1 MDERLIVQII
11 CDKEVGTAFYVAS
24 DLLLTAYHTISSFK
38 EDGNNIIKD
47 IQDGELRFELVN
59 NYIDF
64 DISVLKVTG
73 RSSKG
78 YYGLQAHHNRIG
90 EACVSFGYPD
100 KLSNSGLRLNG
111 EITQKIFDSPAD
123 YRLSTKDV
131 DDLYNYQ
138 GMSGAPVLIDN
149 KVIGIIIEQAG
160 NQLSI
165 ISTEKL
171 AGILTDVEI
180 DKDIRIDT
188 IPVSI
193 AKDIETVRPNYSVF
207 DKLESALVAEK
218 FHWILLYGSPGCGK
232 TTIAAGFE
240 PENEKLEILGRFFF
254 KVANDEI
261 SRAVRCSEGFFVDW
275 IESLYI
281 TKSGSDLEKLTFEEK
296 RKRISGWLRDMN
308 DDLANKGNFGVI
320 IIDGLDELSTDK
332 GNNVDDIL
340 SLLPDNL
347 SNIKFVLSCITEEI
361 IPASIIGKLNIE
373 GKIEVTPLNIAL
385 CESYIHD
392 NSGDWEKPYSFIQAV
407 ANKTEGHPLYMNYLC
422 RYIAES
428 FDETTQT
435 EQLDEWVEKL
445 PAIDGDIRSYYE
457 AVWKKAN
464 PQGCVFEV
472 LALLSQIRGSV
483 VESQLIGMMRNPN
496 PFEFKAS
503 TSEFRH
509 LLKEKETDRY
519 EIYHSSFRL
528 FVTDKLASIITYT
541 NDQIVKYCKVNKGL
555 TYSIENTLHHVV
567 NGSDTE
573 KGLTMCNQEWADN
586 CALHDVSPDL
596 IMHDIRECLSIA
608 VDCGLAVEVIRL
620 MLLAQRIEN
629 RCDLIMVNNVNAF
642 VDLNIL
648 QGKPDVALKYIVRD
662 NILLVNLQNAMIY
675 LRLMLELGYNEQASN
690 LSNSIDAAIRK
701 TLRDTS
707 EKGIDPYIFVTK
719 GFLIVEGVL
728 AGVEN
733 PNNMIRYLNHTL
745 SLLKADNDESSD
757 KIIMSIRDIIIAY
770 QLSNQVRAGK
780 RINTERHIKEFNA
793 TWNERVVML
802 LIKVMALY
810 EEQETGLHK
819 IGYNEA
825 FKDCLKQVEKVLL
838 HNDFSFFGDNLEI
851 ILNVLIDKPIRAEI
865 LKKLLISYNPTPE
878 AFVFRD
884 INGVDIDVKSLL
896 NFYNESLYKA
906 YIDEALS
913 LPSLNKKYNDGLSW
927 DKYVEALISRTAY
940 LNGVIYRMR
949 AIGEDYS
956 EIYARFKEILDHIDF
971 SFERRTQWKRS
982 YLLPEE
988 LFPFLYDKL
997 AEIYRDFFVDK
1008 IDDFMKHIKSRMP
1021 DQMCLYR
1028 EGYCAILIRVS
1039 GILGEKSNTQ
1049 KQALFL
1055 ADEAV
1060 KFILYAVQNRSERCS
1075 YLLQICREY
1084 AMMGEK
1090 TKAQST
1096 YLEVLNSSMGPDWYK
1111 EAQLDLI
1118 NEFRKTDTSF
1128 DAAQVAHM
1136 AAIFEEASGEMT
1148 FQRYVQQEKNEFVAT
1163 IAKASSLSDAI
1174 AYHKFETI
1182 PSSERIISNAEDWKV
1197 DMPVPGNGY
1206 DLGANHLIE
1215 ASAIC
1220 QLLRE
1225 CRKVSPYI
1233 KYAISEL
1240 FWENWDKMH
1249 NDHQYANLHS
1259 EIIAELGEEKSIEI
1273 LAPRMADYIAHIY
1286 DTKKGVYLKDFEE
1299 TVTSDTFGDRLNYF
1313 LGKWGIEWKRSLK
1326 EERHSEERD
1335 TLKERLGSLPSSK
1348 ALLNNM
1354 RKNIVSPLGSYWYSL
1369 SEFIT
1374 PLINKSDFDKTKL
1387 FGIISGHYDINVRPS
1402 MQQFEK
1408 FTWMEGSHEENNQD
1422 EQMIHFLIWF
1432 LIHPDRNVSMR
1443 TEEALKWL
1451 CEYDHRVIK
1460 CLIEEIK
1467 QYVEIGLNTIA
1478 SEVLLEIALEKPFI
1492 VLEFI
1497 QSDDEQ
1503 KALLN
1508 VRSYSVSRNLYEIAL
1523 VLSEKCGYNSLL
1535 EKMKTI
1541 FPDKIADRSDVLI
1554 DFEDMMLVE
1563 QKIDKLNN
1571 LQVTGRK
1578 EFAQPYLD
1586 TVHSLKNDGTI
1597 TRLFKADEYIR
1608 RSFYLNG
1615 LSKGRYIRTMEDVLD
1630 RVLYGK
1636 VDYERARRVYY
1647 AIND

>member
-1 MDERLIVQII
+1 MSVRKNLP
-11 CDKEVGTAFYVAS
+11 GG
-24 DLLLTAYHTISSFK
+24 LT
-38 EDGNNIIKD
+38 G
-47 IQDGELRFELVN
+47 
-59 NYIDF
+59 
-64 DISVLKVTG
+64 
-73 RSSKG
+73 
-78 YYGLQAHHNRIG
+78 
-90 EACVSFGYPD
+90 
-100 KLSNSGLRLNG
+100 
-111 EITQKIFDSPAD
+111 
-123 YRLSTKDV
+123 
-131 DDLYNYQ
+131 
-138 GMSGAPVLIDN
+138 
-149 KVIGIIIEQAG
+149 
-160 NQLSI
+160 
-165 ISTEKL
+165 
-171 AGILTDVEI
+171 VEI
-180 DKDIRIDT
+180 NKDIRIDT

-193 AKDIETVRPNYSVF
+193 AKDIETARPNYSVY
-207 DKLESALVAEK
+207 DALESALVTEK
-218 FHWILLYGSPGCGK
+218 SNWVLLYGSPGCGK

-254 KVANDEI
+254 KVPNDEI

-275 IESLYI
+275 IESVYL
-281 TKSGSDLEKLTFEEK
+281 TKSGDDLEKLTLEEK
-296 RKRISGWLRDMN
+296 RKRISGWFGDMN
-308 DDLANKGNFGVI
+308 ENLINQGKRGVI

-332 GNNVDDIL
+332 GNGVDDVL
-340 SLLPDNL
+340 SLLPENL
-347 SNIKFVLSCITEEI
+347 SHIKFVLSCITEDI
-361 IPASIIGKLNIE
+361 LPASIISKLNIE
-373 GKIEVTPLNIAL
+373 SKIEVTPLNLAL

-392 NSGDWEKPYSFIQAV
+392 NSGDWKKPYSFIQAV

-428 FDETTQT
+428 FDETTQA
-435 EQLDEWVEKL
+435 EKLDEWVGNL

-464 PQGCVFEV
+464 PQECVFEV

-509 LLKEKETDRY
+509 LLKEKETNRY

-528 FVTDKLASIITYT
+528 FVTDKLASIMPYT
-541 NDQIVKYCKVNKGL
+541 NDQIAKYCKANTGS

-586 CALHDVSPDL
+586 CALHNVSPDL

-608 VDCGLAVEVIRL
+608 VDCGLVVEVIRL

-629 RCDLIMVNNVNAF
+629 RCDSIMVDNVNAF

-662 NILLVNLQNAMIY
+662 NTLLVNLQNAMTY
-675 LRLMLELGYNEQASN
+675 LRLMLELGYNEQAFN

-701 TLRDTS
+701 TFMDTS
-707 EKGIDPYIFVTK
+707 EKGIDSYIFVAK
-719 GFLIVEGVL
+719 GFLIVESVL
-728 AGVEN
+728 AGVED
-733 PNNMIRYLNHTL
+733 PNDMIRYLNHML

-757 KIIMSIRDIIIAY
+757 KMIMSIRDLIIAY
-770 QLSNQVRAGK
+770 QLSNQVRAGR
-780 RINTERHIKEFNA
+780 RINFERHLKECNA
-793 TWNERVVML
+793 TWDERVVML
-802 LIKVMALY
+802 LIKVIALY
-810 EEQETGLHK
+810 EEKETGLHK

-838 HNDFSFFGDNLEI
+838 HNDFLFSGNNLEL
-851 ILNVLIDKPIRAEI
+851 ILQVLIDKPIRAEI
-865 LKKLLISYNPTPE
+865 LKKLLASYNPTPE
-878 AFVFRD
+878 TFVFRD

-896 NFYNESLYKA
+896 GFYQESLYKA
-906 YIDEALS
+906 YLDEALS
-913 LPSLNKKYNDGLSW
+913 LPSLNRKYNDGLSW
-927 DKYVEALISRTAY
+927 EKYVEVLISRTAY
-940 LNGVIYRMR
+940 MNGILYRKQAM
-949 AIGEDYS
+949 GEDYS
-956 EIYARFKEILDHIDF
+956 ELYTQIKEIFECINF
-971 SFERRTQWKRS
+971 SFEKRIQWERS

-1008 IDDFMKHIKSRMP
+1008 IEDFMKHLKSRMP
-1021 DQMCLYR
+1021 NQLCLYR
-1028 EGYCAILIRVS
+1028 EGYCATLIRMIS
-1039 GILGEKSNTQ
+1039 ILGEKSDTRQ
-1049 KQALFL
+1049 QAMFL
-1055 ADEAV
+1055 ADETV
-1060 KFILYAVQNRSERCS
+1060 KYILYAVQNRSERCS

-1084 AMMGEK
+1084 AIMGEK
-1090 TKAQST
+1090 TKTQST

-1174 AYHKFETI
+1174 AYYKFETI

-1197 DMPVPGNGY
+1197 DMPIPGNGY

-1215 ASAIC
+1215 ANAIC
-1220 QLLRE
+1220 QLLCE
-1225 CRKVSPYI
+1225 CKKVSPYI

-1259 EIIAELGEEKSIEI
+1259 EIIAELGEKKSIEI

-1286 DTKKGVYLKDFEE
+1286 DTKKGGYLKDFDE
-1299 TVTSDTFGDRLNYF
+1299 TVTSDSFGDSLNYF
-1313 LGKWGIEWKRSLK
+1313 LEERGIEWKRSLK
-1326 EERHSEERD
+1326 EGRRSEERE

-1348 ALLNNM
+1348 ALLDNM

-1387 FGIISGHYDINVRPS
+1387 FDIISGHYDINVRPS
-1402 MQQFEK
+1402 KQQFEK
-1408 FTWMEGSHEENNQD
+1408 FIWMSGFHEEHNQD

-1432 LIHPDRNVSMR
+1432 LVHPDRNISMR
-1443 TEEALKWL
+1443 AEEALKWL

-1467 QYVEIGLNTIA
+1467 QNVEIGLNTIA
-1478 SEVLLEIALEKPFI
+1478 SAVLLEIALEGPSI
-1492 VLEFI
+1492 VLEYI

-1508 VRSYSVSRNLYEIAL
+1508 VRSFSVSRNLYEIAL
-1523 VLSEKCGYNSLL
+1523 VLSERCEYNGLL

-1554 DFEDMMLVE
+1554 DFEDMMLVG

-1597 TRLFKADEYIR
+1597 TRLFKADEYI
-1608 RSFYLNG
+1608 
-1615 LSKGRYIRTMEDVLD
+1615 
-1630 RVLYGK
+1630 
-1636 VDYERARRVYY
+1636 
-1647 AIND
+1647 

>member
-1 MDERLIVQII
+1 MNENLI
-11 CDKEVGTAFYVAS
+11 
-24 DLLLTAYHTISSFK
+24 
-38 EDGNNIIKD
+38 N
-47 IQDGELRFELVN
+47 
-59 NYIDF
+59 
-64 DISVLKVTG
+64 
-73 RSSKG
+73 
-78 YYGLQAHHNRIG
+78 
-90 EACVSFGYPD
+90 
-100 KLSNSGLRLNG
+100 
-111 EITQKIFDSPAD
+111 
-123 YRLSTKDV
+123 
-131 DDLYNYQ
+131 Q
-138 GMSGAPVLIDN
+138 G
-149 KVIGIIIEQAG
+149 
-160 NQLSI
+160 
-165 ISTEKL
+165 
-171 AGILTDVEI
+171 
-180 DKDIRIDT
+180 
-188 IPVSI
+188 
-193 AKDIETVRPNYSVF
+193 
-207 DKLESALVAEK
+207 
-218 FHWILLYGSPGCGK
+218 
-232 TTIAAGFE
+232 
-240 PENEKLEILGRFFF
+240 
-254 KVANDEI
+254 
-261 SRAVRCSEGFFVDW
+261 
-275 IESLYI
+275 
-281 TKSGSDLEKLTFEEK
+281 K
-296 RKRISGWLRDMN
+296 R
-308 DDLANKGNFGVI
+308 GVI

-332 GNNVDDIL
+332 GNGVDDVL
-340 SLLPDNL
+340 SLLPENL
-347 SNIKFVLSCITEEI
+347 SHIKFVLSCITEDI
-361 IPASIIGKLNIE
+361 LPASIISKLNIE
-373 GKIEVTPLNIAL
+373 SKIEVTPLNLAL

-392 NSGDWEKPYSFIQAV
+392 NSGDWKKPYSFIQAV

-428 FDETTQT
+428 FDETTQA
-435 EQLDEWVEKL
+435 EKLDEWVGNL

-464 PQGCVFEV
+464 PQECVFEV

-509 LLKEKETDRY
+509 LLKEKETNRY

-528 FVTDKLASIITYT
+528 FVTDKLASIMPYT
-541 NDQIVKYCKVNKGL
+541 NDQIAKYCKANTGL
-555 TYSIENTLHHVV
+555 TYFIENTLHHVV

-586 CALHDVSPDL
+586 CALHNVSPDL

-608 VDCGLAVEVIRL
+608 VDCGLVVEVIRL

-629 RCDLIMVNNVNAF
+629 RCDSIMVDNVNAF

-648 QGKPDVALKYIVRD
+648 QGKPDVALKYMVRD
-662 NILLVNLQNAMIY
+662 NTLLVNLQNAMTY
-675 LRLMLELGYNEQASN
+675 LRLMLELGYNEQAFN

-701 TLRDTS
+701 TFMDTS
-707 EKGIDPYIFVTK
+707 EKGIDSYIFVAK
-719 GFLIVEGVL
+719 GFLIVESVL
-728 AGVEN
+728 AGVED
-733 PNNMIRYLNHTL
+733 PNDMIRYLNHML

-757 KIIMSIRDIIIAY
+757 KMIMSIRDLIIAY
-770 QLSNQVRAGK
+770 QLSNQVRVGR
-780 RINTERHIKEFNA
+780 RINFERHLKECNA
-793 TWNERVVML
+793 TWDERVVML
-802 LIKVMALY
+802 LIKVIALY
-810 EEQETGLHK
+810 EEKETGLHK

-838 HNDFSFFGDNLEI
+838 HNDFLFSGNNLEL
-851 ILNVLIDKPIRAEI
+851 ILQVLIDKPIRAEI
-865 LKKLLISYNPTPE
+865 LKKLLASYNPTPE
-878 AFVFRD
+878 TFVFRD

-896 NFYNESLYKA
+896 GFYQESLYKA
-906 YIDEALS
+906 YLDEALS
-913 LPSLNKKYNDGLSW
+913 LPSLNRKYNDGLSW
-927 DKYVEALISRTAY
+927 EKYVEVLISRTAY
-940 LNGVIYRMR
+940 MNGILYRKQAM
-949 AIGEDYS
+949 GEDYS
-956 EIYARFKEILDHIDF
+956 ELYTQIKEIFEYIDF
-971 SFERRTQWKRS
+971 SFEKRIQWERS

-1008 IDDFMKHIKSRMP
+1008 IEDFMKHLKSRMP
-1021 DQMCLYR
+1021 NQLCLYR
-1028 EGYCAILIRVS
+1028 EGYCATLIRMIS
-1039 GILGEKSNTQ
+1039 ILGEKSDTRQ
-1049 KQALFL
+1049 QAMFL
-1055 ADEAV
+1055 ADETV
-1060 KFILYAVQNRSERCS
+1060 KYILYAVQNRSERCS

-1084 AMMGEK
+1084 AIMGEK
-1090 TKAQST
+1090 TKTQST

-1174 AYHKFETI
+1174 AYYKFETI

-1197 DMPVPGNGY
+1197 DMPIPGNGY

-1215 ASAIC
+1215 ANAIC
-1220 QLLRE
+1220 QLLCE
-1225 CRKVSPYI
+1225 CKKVSPYI

-1259 EIIAELGEEKSIEI
+1259 EIIAELGEKKSIEI

-1286 DTKKGVYLKDFEE
+1286 DTKKGGYLKDFDK
-1299 TVTSDTFGDRLNYF
+1299 TVTSDSFGDSLNYF
-1313 LGKWGIEWKRSLK
+1313 LEERGIEWKRSLK
-1326 EERHSEERD
+1326 EGRRSEERE

-1348 ALLNNM
+1348 ALLDNM

-1374 PLINKSDFDKTKL
+1374 PLIDKSDFDKTKL
-1387 FGIISGHYDINVRPS
+1387 FDIISGHYDINVRPS
-1402 MQQFEK
+1402 KQQFEK
-1408 FTWMEGSHEENNQD
+1408 FIWMSGFHEEHNQD

-1432 LIHPDRNVSMR
+1432 LVHPDRNISMR
-1443 TEEALKWL
+1443 AEEALKWL

-1467 QYVEIGLNTIA
+1467 QNVEIGLNTIA
-1478 SEVLLEIALEKPFI
+1478 SAVLLEIALEGPSI
-1492 VLEFI
+1492 VLEYI

-1508 VRSYSVSRNLYEIAL
+1508 VRSFSVSRNLYEIAL
-1523 VLSEKCGYNSLL
+1523 VLSERCEYNGLL

-1554 DFEDMMLVE
+1554 DFEDMMLVG

-1597 TRLFKADEYIR
+1597 TTLFKADEYIR

>member
-1 MDERLIVQII
+1 M
-11 CDKEVGTAFYVAS
+11 
-24 DLLLTAYHTISSFK
+24 
-38 EDGNNIIKD
+38 
-47 IQDGELRFELVN
+47 
-59 NYIDF
+59 
-64 DISVLKVTG
+64 TG
-73 RSSKG
+73 
-78 YYGLQAHHNRIG
+78 
-90 EACVSFGYPD
+90 
-100 KLSNSGLRLNG
+100 
-111 EITQKIFDSPAD
+111 
-123 YRLSTKDV
+123 
-131 DDLYNYQ
+131 
-138 GMSGAPVLIDN
+138 
-149 KVIGIIIEQAG
+149 
-160 NQLSI
+160 
-165 ISTEKL
+165 
-171 AGILTDVEI
+171 VEI
-180 DKDIRIDT
+180 NKDIRIDT

-193 AKDIETVRPNYSVF
+193 AKDIETARPNYSVY
-207 DKLESALVAEK
+207 DALESALVTEK
-218 FHWILLYGSPGCGK
+218 SNWVLLYGSPGCGK

-254 KVANDEI
+254 KVPNDEI

-275 IESLYI
+275 IESVYL
-281 TKSGSDLEKLTFEEK
+281 TKSGDDLEKLTLEEK
-296 RKRISGWLRDMN
+296 RKRISGWFGDMN
-308 DDLANKGNFGVI
+308 ENLINQGKRGVI

-332 GNNVDDIL
+332 GNGVDDVL
-340 SLLPDNL
+340 SLLPENL
-347 SNIKFVLSCITEEI
+347 SHIKFVLSCITEDI
-361 IPASIIGKLNIE
+361 LPASIISKLNIE
-373 GKIEVTPLNIAL
+373 SKIEVTPLNLAL

-392 NSGDWEKPYSFIQAV
+392 NSGDWKKPYSFIQAV

-428 FDETTQT
+428 FDETTQA
-435 EQLDEWVEKL
+435 EKLDEWVGNL

-464 PQGCVFEV
+464 PQECVFEV

-509 LLKEKETDRY
+509 LLKEKETNRY

-528 FVTDKLASIITYT
+528 FVTDKLASIMPYT
-541 NDQIVKYCKVNKGL
+541 NDQIAKYCKANTGS

-586 CALHDVSPDL
+586 CALHNVSPDL

-608 VDCGLAVEVIRL
+608 VDCGLVVEVIRL

-629 RCDLIMVNNVNAF
+629 RCDSIMVDNVNAF

-662 NILLVNLQNAMIY
+662 NTLLVNLQNAMTY
-675 LRLMLELGYNEQASN
+675 LRLMLELGYNEQAFN

-701 TLRDTS
+701 TFMDTS
-707 EKGIDPYIFVTK
+707 EKGIDSYIFVAK
-719 GFLIVEGVL
+719 GFLIVESVL
-728 AGVEN
+728 AGVED
-733 PNNMIRYLNHTL
+733 PNDMIRYLNHML

-757 KIIMSIRDIIIAY
+757 KMIMSIRDLIIAY
-770 QLSNQVRAGK
+770 QLSNQVRAGR
-780 RINTERHIKEFNA
+780 RINFERHLKECNA
-793 TWNERVVML
+793 TWDERVVML
-802 LIKVMALY
+802 LIKVIALY
-810 EEQETGLHK
+810 EEKETGLHK

-838 HNDFSFFGDNLEI
+838 HNDFLFSGNNLEL
-851 ILNVLIDKPIRAEI
+851 ILQVLIDKPIRAEI
-865 LKKLLISYNPTPE
+865 LKKLLASYNPTPE
-878 AFVFRD
+878 TFVFRD

-896 NFYNESLYKA
+896 GFYQESLYKA
-906 YIDEALS
+906 YLDEALS
-913 LPSLNKKYNDGLSW
+913 LPSLNRKYNDGLSW
-927 DKYVEALISRTAY
+927 EKYVEVLISRTAY
-940 LNGVIYRMR
+940 MNGILYRKQAM
-949 AIGEDYS
+949 GEDYS
-956 EIYARFKEILDHIDF
+956 ELYTQIKEIFECINF
-971 SFERRTQWKRS
+971 SFEKRIQWERS

-1008 IDDFMKHIKSRMP
+1008 IEDFMKHLKSRMP
-1021 DQMCLYR
+1021 NQLCLYR
-1028 EGYCAILIRVS
+1028 EGYCATLIRMIS
-1039 GILGEKSNTQ
+1039 ILGEKSDTRQ
-1049 KQALFL
+1049 QAMFL
-1055 ADEAV
+1055 ADETV
-1060 KFILYAVQNRSERCS
+1060 KYILYAVQNRSERCS

-1084 AMMGEK
+1084 AIMGEK
-1090 TKAQST
+1090 TKTQST

-1174 AYHKFETI
+1174 AYYKFETI

-1197 DMPVPGNGY
+1197 DMPIPGNGY

-1215 ASAIC
+1215 ANAIC
-1220 QLLRE
+1220 QLLCE
-1225 CRKVSPYI
+1225 CKKVSPYI

-1259 EIIAELGEEKSIEI
+1259 EIIAELGEKKSIEI

-1286 DTKKGVYLKDFEE
+1286 DTKKGGYLKDFDE
-1299 TVTSDTFGDRLNYF
+1299 TVTSDSFGDSLNYF
-1313 LGKWGIEWKRSLK
+1313 LEERGIEWKRSLK
-1326 EERHSEERD
+1326 EGRRSEERE

-1348 ALLNNM
+1348 ALLDNM

-1387 FGIISGHYDINVRPS
+1387 FDIISGHYDINVRPS
-1402 MQQFEK
+1402 KQQFEK
-1408 FTWMEGSHEENNQD
+1408 FIWMSGFHEEHNQD

-1432 LIHPDRNVSMR
+1432 LVHPDRNISMR
-1443 TEEALKWL
+1443 AEEALKWL

-1467 QYVEIGLNTIA
+1467 QNVEIGLNTIA
-1478 SEVLLEIALEKPFI
+1478 SAVLLEIALEGPSI
-1492 VLEFI
+1492 VLEYI

-1508 VRSYSVSRNLYEIAL
+1508 VRSFSVSRNLYEIAL
-1523 VLSEKCGYNSLL
+1523 VLSERCEYNGLL

-1554 DFEDMMLVE
+1554 DFEDMMLVG

-1597 TRLFKADEYIR
+1597 TRLFKADEYI
-1608 RSFYLNG
+1608 
-1615 LSKGRYIRTMEDVLD
+1615 
-1630 RVLYGK
+1630 
-1636 VDYERARRVYY
+1636 
-1647 AIND
+1647 

>member
-1 MDERLIVQII
+1 MP
-11 CDKEVGTAFYVAS
+11 GG
-24 DLLLTAYHTISSFK
+24 LT
-38 EDGNNIIKD
+38 G
-47 IQDGELRFELVN
+47 
-59 NYIDF
+59 
-64 DISVLKVTG
+64 
-73 RSSKG
+73 
-78 YYGLQAHHNRIG
+78 
-90 EACVSFGYPD
+90 
-100 KLSNSGLRLNG
+100 
-111 EITQKIFDSPAD
+111 
-123 YRLSTKDV
+123 
-131 DDLYNYQ
+131 
-138 GMSGAPVLIDN
+138 
-149 KVIGIIIEQAG
+149 
-160 NQLSI
+160 
-165 ISTEKL
+165 
-171 AGILTDVEI
+171 VEI
-180 DKDIRIDT
+180 NKDIRIDT

-193 AKDIETVRPNYSVF
+193 AKDIETARPNYSVY
-207 DKLESALVAEK
+207 DALESALVTEK
-218 FHWILLYGSPGCGK
+218 SNWVLLYGSPGCGK

-254 KVANDEI
+254 KVPNDEI

-275 IESLYI
+275 IESVYL
-281 TKSGSDLEKLTFEEK
+281 TKSGDDLEKLTLEEK
-296 RKRISGWLRDMN
+296 RKRISGWFGDMN
-308 DDLANKGNFGVI
+308 ENLINQGKRGVI

-332 GNNVDDIL
+332 GNGVDDVL
-340 SLLPDNL
+340 SLLPENL
-347 SNIKFVLSCITEEI
+347 SHIKFVLSCITEDI
-361 IPASIIGKLNIE
+361 LPASIISKLNIE
-373 GKIEVTPLNIAL
+373 SKIEVTPLNLAL

-392 NSGDWEKPYSFIQAV
+392 NSGDWKKPYSFIQAV

-428 FDETTQT
+428 FDETTQA
-435 EQLDEWVEKL
+435 EKLDEWVGNL

-464 PQGCVFEV
+464 PQECVFEV

-509 LLKEKETDRY
+509 LLKEKETNRY

-528 FVTDKLASIITYT
+528 FVTDKLASIMPYT
-541 NDQIVKYCKVNKGL
+541 NDQIAKYCKANTGS

-586 CALHDVSPDL
+586 CALHNVSPDL

-608 VDCGLAVEVIRL
+608 VDCGLVVEVIRL

-629 RCDLIMVNNVNAF
+629 RCDSIMVDNVNAF

-662 NILLVNLQNAMIY
+662 NTLLVNLQNAMTY
-675 LRLMLELGYNEQASN
+675 LRLMLELGYNEQAFN

-701 TLRDTS
+701 TFMDTS
-707 EKGIDPYIFVTK
+707 EKGIDSYIFVAK
-719 GFLIVEGVL
+719 GFLIVESVL
-728 AGVEN
+728 AGVED
-733 PNNMIRYLNHTL
+733 PNDMIRYLNHML

-757 KIIMSIRDIIIAY
+757 KMIMSIRDLIIAY
-770 QLSNQVRAGK
+770 QLSNQVRAGR
-780 RINTERHIKEFNA
+780 RINFERHLKECNA
-793 TWNERVVML
+793 TWDERVVML
-802 LIKVMALY
+802 LIKVIALY
-810 EEQETGLHK
+810 EEKETGLHK

-838 HNDFSFFGDNLEI
+838 HNDFLFSGNNLEL
-851 ILNVLIDKPIRAEI
+851 ILQVLIDKPIRAEI
-865 LKKLLISYNPTPE
+865 LKKLLASYNPTPE
-878 AFVFRD
+878 TFVFRD

-896 NFYNESLYKA
+896 GFYQESLYKA
-906 YIDEALS
+906 YLDEALS
-913 LPSLNKKYNDGLSW
+913 LPSLNRKYNDGLSW
-927 DKYVEALISRTAY
+927 EKYVEVLISRTAY
-940 LNGVIYRMR
+940 MNGILYRKQAM
-949 AIGEDYS
+949 GEDYS
-956 EIYARFKEILDHIDF
+956 ELYTQIKEIFECINF
-971 SFERRTQWKRS
+971 SFEKRIQWERS

-1008 IDDFMKHIKSRMP
+1008 IEDFMKHLKSRMP
-1021 DQMCLYR
+1021 NQLCLYR
-1028 EGYCAILIRVS
+1028 EGYCATLIRMIS
-1039 GILGEKSNTQ
+1039 ILGEKSDTRQ
-1049 KQALFL
+1049 QAMFL
-1055 ADEAV
+1055 ADETV
-1060 KFILYAVQNRSERCS
+1060 KYILYAVQNRSERCS

-1084 AMMGEK
+1084 AIMGEK
-1090 TKAQST
+1090 TKTQST

-1174 AYHKFETI
+1174 AYYKFETI

-1197 DMPVPGNGY
+1197 DMPIPGNGY

-1215 ASAIC
+1215 ANAIC
-1220 QLLRE
+1220 QLLCE
-1225 CRKVSPYI
+1225 CKKVSPYI

-1259 EIIAELGEEKSIEI
+1259 EIIAELGEKKSIEI

-1286 DTKKGVYLKDFEE
+1286 DTKKGGYLKDFDE
-1299 TVTSDTFGDRLNYF
+1299 TVTSDSFGDSLNYF
-1313 LGKWGIEWKRSLK
+1313 LEERGIEWKRSLK
-1326 EERHSEERD
+1326 EGRRSEERE

-1348 ALLNNM
+1348 ALLDNM

-1387 FGIISGHYDINVRPS
+1387 FDIISGHYDINVRPS
-1402 MQQFEK
+1402 KQQFEK
-1408 FTWMEGSHEENNQD
+1408 FIWMSGFHEEHNQD

-1432 LIHPDRNVSMR
+1432 LVHPDRNISMR
-1443 TEEALKWL
+1443 AEEALKWL

-1467 QYVEIGLNTIA
+1467 QNVEIGLNTIA
-1478 SEVLLEIALEKPFI
+1478 SAVLLEIALEGPSI
-1492 VLEFI
+1492 VLEYI

-1508 VRSYSVSRNLYEIAL
+1508 VRSFSVSRNLYEIAL
-1523 VLSEKCGYNSLL
+1523 VLSERCEYNGLL

-1554 DFEDMMLVE
+1554 DFEDMMLVG

-1597 TRLFKADEYIR
+1597 TRLFKADEYI
-1608 RSFYLNG
+1608 
-1615 LSKGRYIRTMEDVLD
+1615 
-1630 RVLYGK
+1630 
-1636 VDYERARRVYY
+1636 
-1647 AIND
+1647 